1 MMVRPGRA
9 TVRKGKGLPVPRQL
23 AAEDIIQDSQ
33 PEDEAVASV
42 FPSPPAKRARVRRG
56 LEAAQGDA
64 EPPAGN
70 TRATRGRAARSAAP
84 AVSPARHTPGPVG
97 EQAAQTSGLVTLSPP
112 PQSPVTTATC
122 PPPPSPGLLTTAST
136 PPWMQRY
143 AEMDPLEASTS
154 FLTTRLQRP
163 RSPEAAT
170 LALRPALQAVVADL
184 AACLEGT
191 ASLGHA
197 ASLLLVG
204 PRQSGKTLAVERA
217 LRTLC
222 ARHNWGEGAEPSVG
236 VVRLAGWAHAEE
248 RTAFR
253 DTARQLCEAFDCV
266 FKRSASVGENIEFLR
281 EMLQCISR
289 AQKTVVFVLDEF
301 DAWARRPRQTLL
313 YGLLDAISCSG
324 VRAAVVGTT
333 VRGDAVSLLEK
344 RVRSRFSHRVLTVPR
359 VGANEAPGVLRAWLE
374 PPPGWP
380 HACTTR
386 CDPAAALAAPGVSA
400 ALRRAAARRGGLAG
414 LAQAALALM
423 TDSARRGG
431 GAPPPGALAAALAAR
446 EAADGASQRALC
458 QLSVLELILAVAA
471 HRVSQRR
478 PADALCFEQAHAEFR
493 RFSNLRGQHVDG
505 YTRGAALRALDALL
519 ALGVLSRAGT
529 RANDA
534 AAGGRQFM
542 PLHLQVTPEELG
554 AALAAHPS
562 CPLALQEWFAKEG
575 GLGDTANQMLG

>member
-1 MMVRPGRA
+1 
-9 TVRKGKGLPVPRQL
+9 
-23 AAEDIIQDSQ
+23 
-33 PEDEAVASV
+33 AVASV

-84 AVSPARHTPGPVG
+84 AVSPARRTPEPAG

-222 ARHNWGEGAEPSVG
+222 AWHNWGEGAEPSVG

-289 AQKTVVFVLDEF
+289 PPANPLLAGFQGLRLLQDPGDVHGRVVLQQLHDVLPHDHEHGEAKAQQVL
-301 DAWARRPRQTLL
+301 
-313 YGLLDAISCSG
+313 
-324 VRAAVVGTT
+324 
-333 VRGDAVSLLEK
+333 
-344 RVRSRFSHRVLTVPR
+344 
-359 VGANEAPGVLRAWLE
+359 
-374 PPPGWP
+374 
-380 HACTTR
+380 
-386 CDPAAALAAPGVSA
+386 
-400 ALRRAAARRGGLAG
+400 AAARPAREQPVPE
-414 LAQAALALM
+414 AQAVREGELLRQHQRDPAEGKVV
-423 TDSARRGG
+423 GG
-431 GAPPPGALAAALAAR
+431 HAVAVQQVLR
-446 EAADGASQRALC
+446 
-458 QLSVLELILAVAA
+458 QLSVQRAKAVGQAGQRCLNPGGRVVQLLAEVVPAPRHQLHEAEEGVRLGAAPLLLIGSTCEGVT
-471 HRVSQRR
+471 Q
-478 PADALCFEQAHAEFR
+478 EAHAEFR